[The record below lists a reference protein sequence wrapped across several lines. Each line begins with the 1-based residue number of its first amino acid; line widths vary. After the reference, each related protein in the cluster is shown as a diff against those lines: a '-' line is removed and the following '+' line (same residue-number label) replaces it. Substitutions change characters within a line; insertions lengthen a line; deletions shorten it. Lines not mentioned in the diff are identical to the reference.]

1 MPSYGR
7 VGAARKGCKASDI
20 RQKGPATSKG
30 GDPVSSPRNHVLHQS
45 AVSSKDGEADPTSNH
60 TKTSKP
66 SKRHPRQTPQGL
78 WNVVVRWKGLFS
90 GCVRGRLHLML
101 PLVGASYKTPPL
113 LPPSLPEPN
122 HTNTTTYIPH
132 VAQEQERVGQFATTC
147 GVGVPESEL
156 KQELLKACMAWAVG
170 PGVRIGQRR
179 PRPE

>member
-7 VGAARKGCKASDI
+7 VGAARKGCKARDI
-20 RQKGPATSKG
+20 RQKGPAASKG

-45 AVSSKDGEADPTSNH
+45 AGSSKDGEADPTSNH

-66 SKRHPRQTPQGL
+66 SKKHPRQTPQGL

-101 PLVGASYKTPPL
+101 PLVGAPATKRKQAKNPSL
-113 LPPSLPEPN
+113 FCQDLLSSLPPSLAEPN
-122 HTNTTTYIPH
+122 HTNTTTHIPH

-147 GVGVPESEL
+147 G
-156 KQELLKACMAWAVG
+156 ACMPWAVG
-170 PGVRIGQRR
+170 PGVR
-179 PRPE
+179 PE